1 MLELQLRHGGLFFC
15 QQRGVPFSFHL
26 LLWKISRLPFF
37 RSNGHEPI
45 VAAPPLECPGAP
57 WSARRLKI
65 HFQTFYFILS
75 RLGLVCENIEYLW
88 IFSDFHLAQEF
99 NHEYIRWGGR
109 LHIAMILSDASSL
122 KIWWRIS
129 FIYTQEIIW
138 KERSE
143 KAFNSPFY
151 RINSGLDFRPLCQDS
166 RRNHHR
172 GLWKRSRMKRQS
184 NEPVWHHTSCW
195 NICIMLCISIS
206 SWTFIWR

>member
-1 MLELQLRHGGLFFC
+1 MSRCALVCKKIENLFSNISFYFVQMGLGLRKHWIFMNI
-15 QQRGVPFSFHL
+15 FSF
-26 LLWKISRLPFF
+26 PFCSGIQSSSF
-37 RSNGHEPI
+37 
-45 VAAPPLECPGAP
+45 
-57 WSARRLKI
+57 
-65 HFQTFYFILS
+65 
-75 RLGLVCENIEYLW
+75 
-88 IFSDFHLAQEF
+88 
-99 NHEYIRWGGR
+99 EYIRWGGR
-109 LHIAMILSDASSL
+109 LHIAMISSGASSL

-166 RRNHHR
+166 HRNHHR

-195 NICIMLCISIS
+195 NICMILCISIS